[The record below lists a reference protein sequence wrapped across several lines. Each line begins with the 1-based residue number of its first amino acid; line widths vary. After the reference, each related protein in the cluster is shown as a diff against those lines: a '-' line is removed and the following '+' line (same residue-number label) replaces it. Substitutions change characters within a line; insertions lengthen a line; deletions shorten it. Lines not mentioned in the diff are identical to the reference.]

1 MEKNNECTLG
11 IKGLECP
18 QCAAKI
24 EHNLNALDEI
34 KAATVDVLGKKIV
47 INPNKKFSSE
57 DITKLVQKEVDRVEE
72 GVTVLMPNSAIEEDE
87 EIEETKENF
96 KSIRNRFILGAIILA
111 AAIFVPKNL
120 FVPRLILFLISYFT
134 VGYDVLFKAV
144 KNIKKGQ
151 IFDEN
156 FLMAI
161 ATLGAFAIKEFPE
174 AVSVMLFYQIGEM
187 FQDLAVG
194 KSRKS
199 ITSLMNIRPDYANLK
214 IEGEIKK
221 VLPKEVKLGDIIV
234 IKPGEKVALDGKITN
249 GSSTFDTSALTGEA
263 IPRTFE
269 IGDEILSGFIN
280 TTNLVEI
287 EVTKSFENST
297 ISKILDL
304 VQNASSKKSKTEN
317 FITKFARFY
326 TPAVVIIALL
336 IAILPMI
343 FVKDAQFSTWL
354 YRALIFL
361 VVSCPCALVV
371 SIPLGFFGGIGGA
384 SKNGIL
390 IKGANYL
397 EALNNL
403 ETVVFDKTGTLTK
416 GKFKVSEINVQ
427 NSKYTKD
434 DLLKYAAIAE
444 SFSNHPIAQSIVL
457 EYEKNNKKLEK
468 TDSSEFEFEEIA
480 GHGVKV
486 KYENSEILAGNLK
499 LLKKENI
506 EAAEK
511 DAVGTVVYV
520 AKDGKYLGNLIIA
533 DEIKEDA
540 KKTIEELN
548 NLGIKNV
555 VMLTGDNRKI
565 GENVASKLNISKV
578 FTDLLPLGKV
588 EKMEEFLKNKSTN
601 GKVLFVGDGINDA
614 PVLARSDIGVAMG
627 GVGSDAA
634 IEAADMIIMNDE
646 PSKIVT
652 ALKIAKKTKKI
663 VWQNIIFAL
672 GVKIIIL
679 VMGALGFAT
688 MWEAVFGDVGVALIA
703 ILNATRALTYK
714 ENESVQN
721 FV

>member
-486 KYENSEILAGNLK
+486 KYENNEILAGNLK

-614 PVLARSDIGVAMG
+614 PVLARADIGVAMG

-714 ENESVQN
+714 EN
-721 FV
+721 

>member
-120 FVPRLILFLISYFT
+120 FVPRLILFLISYFI

-520 AKDGKYLGNLIIA
+520 AKDREYLGNLIIA

-714 ENESVQN
+714 EN
-721 FV
+721 

>member
-120 FVPRLILFLISYFT
+120 FFPRLILFLISYFT

-326 TPAVVIIALL
+326 TPAVVTIALL

-486 KYENSEILAGNLK
+486 KYENNEILAGNLK

-614 PVLARSDIGVAMG
+614 PVLARADIGVAMG

-714 ENESVQN
+714 EN
-721 FV
+721 

>member
-486 KYENSEILAGNLK
+486 KYENNEILAGNLK
-499 LLKKENI
+499 LLKKENV

-614 PVLARSDIGVAMG
+614 PVLARADIGVAMG

-714 ENESVQN
+714 EN
-721 FV
+721 

>member
-416 GKFKVSEINVQ
+416 GKFKVYEINVQ

-444 SFSNHPIAQSIVL
+444 SFSTHPIAQSIVL

-486 KYENSEILAGNLK
+486 KYENNEILAGNLK

-540 KKTIEELN
+540 KKTVEELN

-714 ENESVQN
+714 EN
-721 FV
+721 

>member
-499 LLKKENI
+499 LLKKENV
-506 EAAEK
+506 EATEK

-540 KKTIEELN
+540 KKTVEELN

-663 VWQNIIFAL
+663 VWQNIMFAL

-714 ENESVQN
+714 EN
-721 FV
+721 

>member
-87 EIEETKENF
+87 EIEETEENF

-506 EAAEK
+506 EATEK

-614 PVLARSDIGVAMG
+614 PVLARADIGVAMG

-714 ENESVQN
+714 EN
-721 FV
+721 

>member
-416 GKFKVSEINVQ
+416 GKFKVYEINVQ

-499 LLKKENI
+499 LLKKENV

-520 AKDGKYLGNLIIA
+520 AKDREYLGNLIIA

-614 PVLARSDIGVAMG
+614 PVLARADIGVAMG

-714 ENESVQN
+714 EN
-721 FV
+721 

>member
-87 EIEETKENF
+87 EIEKTEENF

-156 FLMAI
+156 FLMTI
-161 ATLGAFAIKEFPE
+161 ATVGAFAIKEFPE

-416 GKFKVSEINVQ
+416 GKFKVYEINVQ

-486 KYENSEILAGNLK
+486 KYENNEILAGNLK

-520 AKDGKYLGNLIIA
+520 AKDGEYLGNLIIA

-540 KKTIEELN
+540 KKTVEELN

-588 EKMEEFLKNKSTN
+588 EKMEEFLKNKSAN

-614 PVLARSDIGVAMG
+614 PVLARADIGVAMG

-634 IEAADMIIMNDE
+634 IEAADMIVMNDE

-672 GVKIIIL
+672 SVKIIIL
-679 VMGALGFAT
+679 GMGALGFAT

-714 ENESVQN
+714 EN
-721 FV
+721 

>member
-416 GKFKVSEINVQ
+416 GKFKVSEINIQ

-486 KYENSEILAGNLK
+486 KYENNEILAGNLK

-540 KKTIEELN
+540 KKTVEELN

-714 ENESVQN
+714 EN
-721 FV
+721 

>member
-120 FVPRLILFLISYFT
+120 FVLRLILFLISYFT

-506 EAAEK
+506 EATEK

-614 PVLARSDIGVAMG
+614 PVLARADIGVAMG

-714 ENESVQN
+714 EN
-721 FV
+721 

>member
-326 TPAVVIIALL
+326 TPAVVTIALL

-480 GHGVKV
+480 GHGVKI

-578 FTDLLPLGKV
+578 VTDLLPLGKV

-614 PVLARSDIGVAMG
+614 PVLARADIGVAMG

-714 ENESVQN
+714 EN
-721 FV
+721 

>member
-234 IKPGEKVALDGKITN
+234 IKPGEKVALDGKIIN

-499 LLKKENI
+499 LLKKENV
-506 EAAEK
+506 EATEK

-540 KKTIEELN
+540 KKTVEELN

-714 ENESVQN
+714 EN
-721 FV
+721 

>member
-120 FVPRLILFLISYFT
+120 FVLRLILFLISYFT

-499 LLKKENI
+499 LLKKENL

-614 PVLARSDIGVAMG
+614 PVLARADIGVAMG

-714 ENESVQN
+714 EN
-721 FV
+721 

>member
-234 IKPGEKVALDGKITN
+234 IKPGEKVALDGKIIN

-486 KYENSEILAGNLK
+486 KYENNEILAGNLK
-499 LLKKENI
+499 LLKKENV

-614 PVLARSDIGVAMG
+614 PVLARADIGVAMG

-714 ENESVQN
+714 EN
-721 FV
+721 

>member
-120 FVPRLILFLISYFT
+120 FVLRLILFLISYFT

-194 KSRKS
+194 KSRKT

-499 LLKKENI
+499 LLKKENL

-540 KKTIEELN
+540 KKTVEELN

-614 PVLARSDIGVAMG
+614 PVLARADIGVAMG

-714 ENESVQN
+714 EN
-721 FV
+721 

>member
-120 FVPRLILFLISYFT
+120 FVPRLILFLISYFI

-499 LLKKENI
+499 LLKKENV

-540 KKTIEELN
+540 KKTVEELN

-714 ENESVQN
+714 EN
-721 FV
+721 

>member
-87 EIEETKENF
+87 EIEETEENF

-134 VGYDVLFKAV
+134 VGYDVLLKAV

-520 AKDGKYLGNLIIA
+520 AKDREYLGNLIIA

-614 PVLARSDIGVAMG
+614 PVLARADIGVAMG

-714 ENESVQN
+714 EN
-721 FV
+721 

>member
-499 LLKKENI
+499 LLKKENV

-540 KKTIEELN
+540 KKTVEELN

-714 ENESVQN
+714 EN
-721 FV
+721 

>member
-416 GKFKVSEINVQ
+416 GKFKVSEINIQ

-614 PVLARSDIGVAMG
+614 PVLARADIGVAMG

-714 ENESVQN
+714 EN
-721 FV
+721 

>member
-499 LLKKENI
+499 LLKKENE

-714 ENESVQN
+714 EN
-721 FV
+721 

>member
-234 IKPGEKVALDGKITN
+234 IKPGEKVALDGKIIN

-511 DAVGTVVYV
+511 NAVGTVVYV

-714 ENESVQN
+714 EN
-721 FV
+721 

>member
-120 FVPRLILFLISYFT
+120 FVLRLILFLISYFT

-499 LLKKENI
+499 LLKKENL

-540 KKTIEELN
+540 KKTVEELN

-565 GENVASKLNISKV
+565 GENVASKFQKYSLIYYR
-578 FTDLLPLGKV
+578 L
-588 EKMEEFLKNKSTN
+588 EKLKKW
-601 GKVLFVGDGINDA
+601 K
-614 PVLARSDIGVAMG
+614 
-627 GVGSDAA
+627 
-634 IEAADMIIMNDE
+634 
-646 PSKIVT
+646 
-652 ALKIAKKTKKI
+652 
-663 VWQNIIFAL
+663 
-672 GVKIIIL
+672 
-679 VMGALGFAT
+679 
-688 MWEAVFGDVGVALIA
+688 
-703 ILNATRALTYK
+703 
-714 ENESVQN
+714 N
-721 FV
+721 F

>member
-18 QCAAKI
+18 NCAAKI
-24 EHNLNALDEI
+24 EHNLNTLDEI

-87 EIEETKENF
+87 EIEETEENF

-156 FLMAI
+156 FLMTI
-161 ATLGAFAIKEFPE
+161 ATVGAFAIKEFPE

-343 FVKDAQFSTWL
+343 FVKDARFSTWL

-416 GKFKVSEINVQ
+416 GKFKVYEINVQ

-499 LLKKENI
+499 LLKKENV

-520 AKDGKYLGNLIIA
+520 AKDGEYLGNLIIA

-540 KKTIEELN
+540 KKTVEELN

-588 EKMEEFLKNKSTN
+588 EKMEEFLKNKSAN

-614 PVLARSDIGVAMG
+614 PVLARADIGVAMG

-634 IEAADMIIMNDE
+634 IEAADMIVMNDE

-672 GVKIIIL
+672 SVKIIIL
-679 VMGALGFAT
+679 GMGALGFAT

-714 ENESVQN
+714 EN
-721 FV
+721 

>member
-120 FVPRLILFLISYFT
+120 FVPRLILFLISYFI

-499 LLKKENI
+499 LLKKENV
-506 EAAEK
+506 EATEK

-540 KKTIEELN
+540 KKTVEELN

-714 ENESVQN
+714 EN
-721 FV
+721 

>member
-11 IKGLECP
+11 IIGLECP
-18 QCAAKI
+18 HCAAKI

-87 EIEETKENF
+87 EIEETEENF

-134 VGYDVLFKAV
+134 VGYDVLLKAV

-156 FLMAI
+156 FLMTI
-161 ATLGAFAIKEFPE
+161 ATVGAFAIKEFPE

-416 GKFKVSEINVQ
+416 GKFKVYEINVQ

-468 TDSSEFEFEEIA
+468 TDSLEFEFEEIA

-486 KYENSEILAGNLK
+486 KYENNEILAGNLK

-520 AKDGKYLGNLIIA
+520 AKDREYLGNLIIA

-540 KKTIEELN
+540 KKTVEELN

-588 EKMEEFLKNKSTN
+588 EKMEEFLKNKSAN

-614 PVLARSDIGVAMG
+614 PVLARADIGVAMG

-634 IEAADMIIMNDE
+634 IEAADMIVMNDE

-679 VMGALGFAT
+679 GMGALGFAT

-714 ENESVQN
+714 EN
-721 FV
+721 

>member
-87 EIEETKENF
+87 EIEETEENF

-520 AKDGKYLGNLIIA
+520 AKDREYLGNLIIA

-614 PVLARSDIGVAMG
+614 PVLARADIGVAMG

-714 ENESVQN
+714 EN
-721 FV
+721 

>member
-468 TDSSEFEFEEIA
+468 TDSSEFKFEEIA
-480 GHGVKV
+480 GHGVKA

-506 EAAEK
+506 EATEK

-520 AKDGKYLGNLIIA
+520 AKDREYLGNLIIA

-614 PVLARSDIGVAMG
+614 PVLARADIGVAMG

-714 ENESVQN
+714 EN
-721 FV
+721 

>member
-326 TPAVVIIALL
+326 TPAVVTIALL

-486 KYENSEILAGNLK
+486 KYENNEILAGNLK

-520 AKDGKYLGNLIIA
+520 AKDGKYMGNLIIA

-540 KKTIEELN
+540 KKTVEELN

-714 ENESVQN
+714 EN
-721 FV
+721 

>member
-120 FVPRLILFLISYFT
+120 FVPRLILFLISYFI

-151 IFDEN
+151 NFDEN

-326 TPAVVIIALL
+326 TPAVVTIALL

-499 LLKKENI
+499 LLKKENL

-540 KKTIEELN
+540 KKTVEELN

-614 PVLARSDIGVAMG
+614 PVLARADIGVAMG

-714 ENESVQN
+714 EN
-721 FV
+721 

>member
-11 IKGLECP
+11 IKGLNCP
-18 QCAAKI
+18 NCAAKI
-24 EHNLNALDEI
+24 ENNLNALSDI
-34 KAATVDVLGKKIV
+34 KKATVDILGKKIV
-47 INPNKKFSSE
+47 INSNKTFSSE
-57 DITKLVQKEVDRVEE
+57 DITKLVQKEVDRIED
-72 GVTVLMPNSAIEEDE
+72 GVTVLMPNLKVEENKE
-87 EIEETKENF
+87 SEENF
-96 KSIRNRFILGAIILA
+96 KNIRNRFILGVILLA

-120 FVPRLILFLISYFT
+120 FVPKLILFLVSYFT
-134 VGYDVLFKAV
+134 VGYDVLFKAI

-156 FLMAI
+156 FLMVI

-187 FQDLAVG
+187 FQDIAVG

-214 IEGEIKK
+214 IESEIKK

-234 IKPGEKVALDGKITN
+234 IKPGEKVALDGKIIN

-263 IPRTFE
+263 IPRTLE

-297 ISKILDL
+297 VSKILDL

-326 TPAVVIIALL
+326 TPTVVIIALL
-336 IAILPMI
+336 IAILPTI
-343 FVKDAQFSTWL
+343 FIKDAQFSNWL

-397 EALNNL
+397 EALNDL

-457 EYEKNNKKLEK
+457 EYEKNNKKIEK
-468 TDSSEFEFEEIA
+468 TNSSEFEFEEIA

-499 LLKKENI
+499 LLKKENV

-511 DAVGTVVYV
+511 EAVGTVVYV
-520 AKDGKYLGNLIIA
+520 AKDGEYLGNLIIA

-540 KKTIEELN
+540 KKTVDELN

-555 VMLTGDNRKI
+555 VMLTGDNKKI
-565 GENVASKLNISKV
+565 GENVANKLNISKV
-578 FTDLLPLGKV
+578 FTDLLPLEKV
-588 EKMEEFLKNKSTN
+588 EKMEEILKNKSMK

-614 PVLARSDIGVAMG
+614 PVLARADIGVAMG

-634 IEAADMIIMNDE
+634 LEAADMIIMNDE

-672 GVKIIIL
+672 GVKAIIL
-679 VMGALGFAT
+679 IMGALGFAT

-714 ENESVQN
+714 EN
-721 FV
+721 

>member
-120 FVPRLILFLISYFT
+120 FVLRLILFLISYFT

-499 LLKKENI
+499 LLKKENL

-540 KKTIEELN
+540 KKTVEELN

-714 ENESVQN
+714 EN
-721 FV
+721 

>member
-520 AKDGKYLGNLIIA
+520 AKDREYLGNLIIA

-540 KKTIEELN
+540 KKTVEELN

-614 PVLARSDIGVAMG
+614 PVLARADIGVAMG

-714 ENESVQN
+714 EN
-721 FV
+721 

>member
-317 FITKFARFY
+317 FITRFARFY

-336 IAILPMI
+336 IAIFPMI

-520 AKDGKYLGNLIIA
+520 AKDGEYLGNLIIA

-714 ENESVQN
+714 EN
-721 FV
+721 

>member
-120 FVPRLILFLISYFT
+120 FVPRLILFLISYFI

-486 KYENSEILAGNLK
+486 KYENNEILAGNLK

-511 DAVGTVVYV
+511 DTVGTVVYV

-714 ENESVQN
+714 EN
-721 FV
+721 

>member
-87 EIEETKENF
+87 ETEETKENF

-111 AAIFVPKNL
+111 TAIFVPKNL

-403 ETVVFDKTGTLTK
+403 ETIVFDKTGTLTK

-468 TDSSEFEFEEIA
+468 TDSSEFKFEEIA
-480 GHGVKV
+480 GHGVKA

-499 LLKKENI
+499 LLKKENV
-506 EAAEK
+506 EATEK

-520 AKDGKYLGNLIIA
+520 AKDREYLGNLIIA

-540 KKTIEELN
+540 KKTVEELN

-714 ENESVQN
+714 EN
-721 FV
+721 

>member
-326 TPAVVIIALL
+326 TPAVVTIALL

-486 KYENSEILAGNLK
+486 KYENNEILAGNLK

-614 PVLARSDIGVAMG
+614 PVLARADIGVAMG

-714 ENESVQN
+714 EN
-721 FV
+721 

>member
-120 FVPRLILFLISYFT
+120 FVLRLILFLISYFT

-416 GKFKVSEINVQ
+416 GKFKVSEINIQ

-506 EAAEK
+506 EATEK

-614 PVLARSDIGVAMG
+614 PVLARADIGVAMG

-714 ENESVQN
+714 EN
-721 FV
+721 

>member
-120 FVPRLILFLISYFT
+120 FVPRLILFLISYFI

-506 EAAEK
+506 EATEK

-614 PVLARSDIGVAMG
+614 PVLARADIGVAMG

-714 ENESVQN
+714 EN
-721 FV
+721 

>member
-499 LLKKENI
+499 LLKKENV

-520 AKDGKYLGNLIIA
+520 AKDREYLGNLIIA

-614 PVLARSDIGVAMG
+614 PVLARADIGVAMG

-714 ENESVQN
+714 EN
-721 FV
+721 